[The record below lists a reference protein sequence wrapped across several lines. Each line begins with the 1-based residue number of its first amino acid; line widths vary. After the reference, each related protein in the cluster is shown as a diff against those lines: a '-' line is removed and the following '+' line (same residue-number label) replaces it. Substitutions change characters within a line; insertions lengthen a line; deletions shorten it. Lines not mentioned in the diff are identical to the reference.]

1 MYKSFLFSL
10 LLILTLTG
18 CESEKKPVDKIPVS
32 KTTSA
37 QKTPSKIA
45 TQAPIKNN
53 SARSWAQ
60 IKQSGVLNALKLQW
74 EAQSSLPRSGAT
86 SLFHIDLLTEFA
98 HQHGLRI
105 QWHKVDN
112 LNQMFEQLAQF
123 KADIIPRHLSIT
135 DKRQSHMTFTL
146 PLAQDEEMLI
156 GKKGMPVPDT
166 KSVITVSVPE
176 HTAYIETLKKH
187 FPEWKIAPLKDLLN
201 WEDTAD
207 ALSEG
212 KIQYSVLDNHA
223 AAQLTAYR
231 DDVVPLMKLP
241 ETRQLAWA
249 VTKDNHSLAD
259 KLNEFIAAHHV
270 EQSPQASRKLDL
282 NQIKKRKQPLRM
294 ITRNSPET
302 YFLWRGEL
310 AGFEYELMRE
320 FAKRHKVR
328 LEVVVADSYEQM
340 KQLLQQGKGDVIAA
354 GLSRTPERQK
364 ELQFSFRYNRV
375 SEQLVSHQDNPT
387 INTPDDLKGRTITV
401 RKSSAFWDTAQT
413 LAKEHGAKVL
423 PADED
428 MPTELL
434 IAQVADKTIDLTIA
448 DSNLIGIEQRFR
460 DNLHVSLTLQ
470 EKVPYAWAVR
480 KRNPQLLNALNAF
493 IKKEYRGTF
502 YNVVKTRYFG
512 NKKRQK
518 NYRENRIQVD
528 SALSPYDNLVKDA
541 AREHQFD
548 WRLITSQMFQES
560 RFNPKAKSSA
570 GAVGL
575 MQVLPRTAKELG
587 YDNLTNPEESIK
599 AGIHYLD
606 WTRDRFSDDMPVQQ
620 RLFFALAAY
629 NAGYGHVKDAQRL
642 AKKMNLKSDVW
653 FNNVEKAM
661 LLLQKPKYYKKA
673 RFGYCRGSE
682 PVNYV
687 RNIQQRYLGY
697 LDIAQ

>member
-1 MYKSFLFSL
+1 MLKSFLFSL
-10 LLILTLTG
+10 LLVFSLCG
-18 CESEKKPVDKIPVS
+18 CESEKAAVDKIPVS

-37 QKTPSKIA
+37 QKTPTKIA
-45 TQAPIKNN
+45 TQAQ

-60 IKQSGVLNALKLQW
+60 IKQSGVLKALKLNW

-86 SLFHIDLLTEFA
+86 SLFHVDLLTEFA
-98 HQHGLRI
+98 RQHNLRI

-135 DKRQSHMTFTL
+135 DNRQSRMTFTL
-146 PLAQDEEMLI
+146 PLAQDEEVLI
-156 GKKGMPVPDT
+156 GKKGMSPPKP

-176 HTAYIETLKKH
+176 HTAYINTLKKH
-187 FPEWKIAPLKDLLN
+187 FPQWQITTLKGALN

-207 ALSEG
+207 ALVEG

-223 AAQLTAYR
+223 VKQLTAYR
-231 DDVVPLMKLP
+231 DDVVPLLTLP

-270 EQSPQASRKLDL
+270 EQSPQARRKLDL
-282 NQIKKRKQPLRM
+282 NPIKKRKQPLRM

-375 SEQLVSHQDNPT
+375 SEELVSHTDSPLPNGL
-387 INTPDDLKGRTITV
+387 DDLKGRTITV
-401 RKSSAFWDTAQT
+401 RKSSAFWQTAQT
-413 LAKEHGAKVL
+413 LAKEYGAKVL
-423 PADED
+423 AADED

-448 DSNLIGIEQRFR
+448 DSNLVGIEQRFR
-460 DNLHVSLTLQ
+460 DNIQGAITLQ

-480 KRNPQLLNALNAF
+480 KNNPQLLNALNAF

-502 YNVVKTRYFG
+502 YNVVKTKYFG

-528 SALSPYDNLVKDA
+528 SALSPYDSLVKDS
-541 AREHQFD
+541 AREYQFD

-606 WTRDRFSDDMPVQQ
+606 WTRDRFSDDIPVQQ

-653 FNNVEKAM
+653 FNHVEKAM

-697 LDIAQ
+697 LDMAQ

>member
-1 MYKSFLFSL
+1 MHKPFLLSL
-10 LLILTLTG
+10 LLILLLCG
-18 CESEKKPVDKIPVS
+18 CESEQAPVDKIPTS
-32 KTTSA
+32 KTSNA

-45 TQAPIKNN
+45 TQ
-53 SARSWAQ
+53 ARSWAQ
-60 IKQSGVLNALKLQW
+60 IKQSGVLNALKLHW

-86 SLFHIDLLTEFA
+86 SLFHVDLLTEFA
-98 HQHGLRI
+98 RQHNLRI

-135 DKRQSHMTFTL
+135 DKRQSRMTFTL
-146 PLAQDEEMLI
+146 PLAQDEEVLI
-156 GKKGMPVPDT
+156 GKKGLSPPDS

-176 HTAYIETLKKH
+176 HTAYIDTLKKH
-187 FPEWKIAPLKDLLN
+187 FPQWQIATLKGLLN

-212 KIQYSVLDNHA
+212 EIQYSVLDNHA
-223 AAQLTAYR
+223 AEQLTAYR
-231 DDVVPLMKLP
+231 DDVVPLMTLP

-249 VTKDNHSLAD
+249 VTKNNHSLAD

-375 SEQLVSHQDNPT
+375 SEQLVSHQGSPV
-387 INTPDDLKGRTITV
+387 INGLEDLKDRTITV
-401 RKSSAFWDTAQT
+401 RKSSAFWQTAQT
-413 LAKEHGAKVL
+413 LAKEYGAKVL
-423 PADED
+423 PAEED

-434 IAQVADKTIDLTIA
+434 IAQVANKSIDLTIA

-460 DNLHVSLTLQ
+460 DNLHVSMTLQ
-470 EKVPYAWAVR
+470 EKVPYAWALR
-480 KRNPQLLNALNAF
+480 KHNPQLLNALNAF

-518 NYRENRIQVD
+518 NYRENRIQAD
-528 SALSPYDNLVKDA
+528 SALSPYDNLVKGI

-570 GAVGL
+570 GALGL
-575 MQVLPRTAKELG
+575 MQILPRTGKELG

-599 AGIHYLD
+599 AGIKYLD
-606 WTRDRFSDDMPVQQ
+606 WTRDRFSDDIPVQQ

-642 AKKMNLKSDVW
+642 AKKMNLKPDVW
-653 FNNVEKAM
+653 FDHVEKAM

-697 LDIAQ
+697 LDMTQ